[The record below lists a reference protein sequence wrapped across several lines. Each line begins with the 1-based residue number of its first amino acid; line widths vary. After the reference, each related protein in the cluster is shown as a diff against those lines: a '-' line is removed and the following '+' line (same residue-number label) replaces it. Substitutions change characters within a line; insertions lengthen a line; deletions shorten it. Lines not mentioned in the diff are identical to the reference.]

1 MKKALG
7 FISIGFS
14 YLSLTSSVFAQLLT
28 PNPTPGV
35 QIPLVAPAG
44 SVENVAVQSIPQFV
58 ITLLFVVGLIIAIG
72 FLIYGGIRWIMSRG
86 DKAKVEEARGHIVS
100 AIVGL
105 VLIIA
110 TFFILNVVF
119 TLLTGKAFNL
129 GNLCIPSLSN
139 PNCAPITTPFPTPG
153 R

>member
-1 MKKALG
+1 MKKAFG

-35 QIPLVAPAG
+35 QIPLVPPAG
-44 SVENVAVQSIPQFV
+44 SVEHVDVQSIPQFV

-72 FLIYGGIRWIMSRG
+72 FLIYGGIRWILSRG
-86 DKAKVEEARGHIVS
+86 DKTKLEEARGHIVA

-105 VLIIA
+105 VIIA
-110 TFFILNVVF
+110 ASFLILNFVF
-119 TLLTGKAFNL
+119 TLLTGQPFDVKH
-129 GNLCIPSLSN
+129 LCIPNLTDTF
-139 PNCAPITTPFPTPG
+139 CGPTPSPTPP
-153 R
+153 